1 MSASKEGK
9 EALPAAPRK
18 TGRDIDWRVVA
29 RDLCAALEKLSDKPA
44 EECPDWVAGPLQQY
58 YAAKNELAVEDAA
71 AEKAAFVMLID
82 AQDINPLDEVK
93 FYTEP
98 WTGGDFCP
106 CCGERG
112 HQRSGQEFE
121 HQLRCFNECSTL
133 GSIVWEPGKRYRK
146 VMRKTGFGSAAMFE
160 WLEANLDFRNTIL
173 AVTKPGD
180 VNLGSRKNTFRNFV
194 EKRMLDELRHSL
206 LEGGLM

>member
-18 TGRDIDWRVVA
+18 TGGDIDWRVVA

-58 YAAKNELAVEDAA
+58 YAAKNELAIEDAA
-71 AEKAAFVMLID
+71 VEKAAFVMLID
-82 AQDINPLDEVK
+82 AQDINPPDEVK

-98 WTGGDFCP
+98 WTGGHFCP

-112 HQRSGQEFE
+112 HWRSGQEFDN
-121 HQLRCFNECSTL
+121 QLRCFNDCSTL

-160 WLEANLDFRNTIL
+160 WLEANLDLRNTIL
-173 AVTKPGD
+173 AITKPGD
-180 VNLGSRKNTFRNFV
+180 VNLGSRENTFRNFV